1 MPLLTENVEITST
14 RLNYQASCEV
24 RYPYLEREAMVG
36 DNNVV
41 GKELHAGWDE
51 MGRFVWCV
59 PKRTPPALPATA
71 TG

>member
-14 RLNYQASCEV
+14 RLKYQASCEV
-24 RYPYLEREAMVG
+24 RYLEREAMVG

-59 PKRTPPALPATA
+59 LQPQQQDDEARE
-71 TG
+71 GGS